1 MRLHRSRT
9 HSFPRLGLLVLMVAA
24 VAHGASRLPGEAA
37 PPVSGAQSG
46 YVLPETEVW
55 DLTSTAGEPYRIMVS
70 HPDGPEPP
78 NGYPVLYVLDG
89 NAFFAGFA
97 NSRRL
102 QEISDHDLSNSMIVA
117 VGYPTDKPYDFERRM
132 KDFTPPFRNPIPASE
147 KPFEQWAVGGNDRF
161 MSFLIDELRPVVAR
175 RYHIDPNRQALF
187 GHSLG
192 GLFALHVLYHRPE
205 AFIAIVAASP
215 SIYWNDQSILA
226 EEREFVTRLA
236 KSAFRTPRLL
246 VVCGERE
253 ETRQEQWDATAL
265 AQRLG
270 PLSVYGL
277 RSQFE
282 LYKDEPHLGVPT
294 RAITSTLRFAFAW
307 P

>member
-1 MRLHRSRT
+1 M
-9 HSFPRLGLLVLMVAA
+9 RLGLLVLAA
-24 VAHGASRLPGEAA
+24 AGLAAQASPSSAQAA

-46 YVLPETEVW
+46 YVLPETEMW
-55 DLTSTAGEPYRIMVS
+55 DLTSTGGEPYRIMVS

-147 KPFEQWAVGGNDRF
+147 KPFEHWSVGGNDRF
-161 MSFLIDELRPVVAR
+161 MSFLIDELRPAVAR
-175 RYHIDPNRQALF
+175 RYPIDPNRQALF

-205 AFIAIVAASP
+205 AFLAIIAASP
-215 SIYWNDQSILA
+215 SIYWNDQSILD

-236 KSAFRTPRLL
+236 KSRFRTPRLL
-246 VVCGERE
+246 LVCGERE
-253 ETRQEQWDATAL
+253 ETRDEQWDATAL
-265 AQRLG
+265 AQRLT
-270 PLSVYGL
+270 PLSAYGL